1 MDLQKF
7 YQLTKFDE
15 ILGVATGIAAA
26 EEVDGDNEIMDYQG
40 SKPYFQKWSAS
51 QLAASQGKSKGNVRQ
66 QHDPKRV
73 VGKLTAINFDD
84 DNKQIQVT
92 AQIDDPVA
100 KQMLASG
107 TLTGFSVG
115 GDYVSRSRP
124 TANGVVRYVASP
136 AELSVVDRPCM
147 PSAVFSVVKAGGVV
161 ELRKFQS
168 VVSSELEKA
177 AKMVRQGFNN
187 ELIVAATGLSYHE
200 AQKVMRG
207 GRLLWR

>member
-1 MDLQKF
+1 MGLQKF
-7 YQLTKFDE
+7 YQLAKFDE
-15 ILGVATGIAAA
+15 ILGIATGIAAA

-51 QLAASQGKSKGNVRQ
+51 QLAASQSKSKGNVRQ

-84 DNKQIQVT
+84 ENKQIQVS
-92 AQIDDPVA
+92 ALIEDPVA

-124 TANGVVRYVASP
+124 TASGVVRYVASP

-147 PSAVFSVVKAGGVV
+147 PSAIFSAVKADGSI
-161 ELRKFQS
+161 ELRKFKS
-168 VVSSELEKA
+168 VVSLELEKA
-177 AKMVRQGFNN
+177 ARMAKQGFGIA
-187 ELIVAATGLSYHE
+187 LIVAATGLTYHQVGK
-200 AQKVMRG
+200 AMRG
-207 GRLLWR
+207 GRFLWR